1 MCLVKNRFV
10 VVVPVYNAEQYIAK
24 CIISVLSQDYDNYT
38 LIIVNDY
45 STDKTHGIICKL
57 LEKYN
62 FSYVLNGRR
71 VGSALANFIKGKDL
85 VSGSDQDILAILDGD
100 DSLAHDSVLS
110 RLNKVYQD
118 ANVWLTYGQ
127 FEPLSGDY
135 HNFCKPIP
143 NTRTYR
149 KDGVWLA
156 SHLKSFRR
164 WLFDKIKDE
173 DLRDSDGEYYKIVGD
188 AAYFYPMIE
197 MAGKK
202 HIQFIPEVLYMYND
216 LNPMNDM
223 KVAGELAVKKVKEI
237 IAKPVYKEINSY
249 GNNSS

>member
-1 MCLVKNRFV
+1 MTNNRFIII
-10 VVVPVYNAEQYIAK
+10 VPVYNAEQYIEK
-24 CIISVLSQDYDNYT
+24 CIMSVLSQDYSYYK
-38 LIIVNDY
+38 LIVVNDY
-45 STDKTHGIICKL
+45 STDKTHKVICGL
-57 LEKYN
+57 LEKHN
-62 FSYVLNGRR
+62 FSYVLNGKR
-71 VGSALANFIKGKDL
+71 VGSALANFIKGKEL
-85 VSGSDQDILAILDGD
+85 VFGSDQDILIILDGD
-100 DSLAHDSVLS
+100 DYLACDDVLS
-110 RLNKVYQD
+110 YLNDVYQD
-118 ANVWLTYGQ
+118 TNVWLTYGQ

-135 HNFCKPIP
+135 HDFCKPIP

-164 WLFDKIKDE
+164 GLFDKIKDE
-173 DLRDSDGEYYKIVGD
+173 DLRDKDGEYYKIVGD

-202 HIQFIPEVLYMYND
+202 HIQFLPEVLYMYND

-237 IAKPVYKEINSY
+237 IAKPVYNEIDSY
-249 GNNSS
+249 GNDCS